1 MKFLTIILSL
11 YFFGLNFVPCEDT
24 YTGSDDVQV
33 EVSQNLDIYHDHNG
47 SDQCSPFCQCHCCHV
62 HVISF
67 DIVQFEAQLAYIPTK
82 VFSRNEGIIK
92 DIALPILQP
101 PQLIG

>member
-11 YFFGLNFVPCEDT
+11 YFFALNFVPCEDA
-24 YTGSDDVQV
+24 YSDIDDVQA
-33 EVSQNLDIYHDHNG
+33 EISQNLDIDYDHNG

-62 HVISF
+62 HVINF
-67 DIVQFEAQLAYIPTK
+67 NIVQFETQLAYISSK
-82 VFSRNEGIIK
+82 IFSHNEGIIK